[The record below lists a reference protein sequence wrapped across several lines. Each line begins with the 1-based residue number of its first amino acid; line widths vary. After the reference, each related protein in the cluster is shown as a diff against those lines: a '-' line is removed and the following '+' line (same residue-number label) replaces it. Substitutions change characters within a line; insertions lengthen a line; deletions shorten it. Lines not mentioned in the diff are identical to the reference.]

1 MLCNGFIQILIQQ
14 CENME
19 ISDRDILK
27 QLFKAA
33 VDAADPKITLPSNLP
48 TPPKGRTVVIGCG
61 KGVAQMAS
69 ALEQSWE
76 GDLSGVV
83 VTRYGFSASCKKESF
98 PF

>member
-1 MLCNGFIQILIQQ
+1 
-14 CENME
+14 ME
-19 ISDRDILK
+19 ISDRDILR

-48 TPPKGRTVVIGCG
+48 SPPRGRTIVIGCG

-76 GDLSGVV
+76 GDLNGVV
-83 VTRYGFSASCKKESF
+83 VSIAPGADVVVGIGVGATVSVTVT
-98 PF
+98 

>member
-1 MLCNGFIQILIQQ
+1 
-14 CENME
+14 ME
-19 ISDRDILK
+19 ISDRDILR

-33 VDAADPKITLPSNLP
+33 VDAADPKITLPSNYH
-48 TPPKGRTVVIGCG
+48 TSKGRTIVIGCG

-83 VTRYGFSASCKKESF
+83 VTRTVFQVIVKK
-98 PF
+98 